1 MSKLNIFKE
10 KKDNKEHKKDL
21 LKYKRSR
28 KFLENLENSIL
39 SEPSLKKL
47 WLSPEEDEAWEDL

>member
-10 KKDNKEHKKDL
+10 KKEKKKNKRDL
-21 LKYKRSR
+21 PKYKRSR

-39 SEPSLKKL
+39 SEPSLRKT